1 MPSKRQNLKRS
12 GTIYRTPERVK
23 ALLFESSPFF
33 DKNDLVQVKYE
44 MVRQVSHD
52 ASAVSVA
59 AKAFGFS
66 RPSLYKAK
74 ESLEQKGLAGLV
86 PKKPGPKQRR
96 KMTQQISDF
105 ARKLLEDD
113 EAMDFKEVAQRIKK
127 RFAVLVH
134 PRSIKRA
141 LMSKKKPRSATP

>member
-12 GTIYRTPERVK
+12 GTIYRTPERIK

-33 DKNDLVQVKYE
+33 DKEDLIQVKYE

-52 ASAVSVA
+52 ACAVSTA
-59 AKAFGFS
+59 ARAFGFS

-74 ESLEQKGLAGLV
+74 EALEQKGLAGLV
-86 PKKPGPKQRR
+86 PKKPGPRQRY

-105 ARKLLEDD
+105 AHKLLQDD
-113 EAMDFKEVAQRIKK
+113 EAIDLKEVAQRIKK

-141 LMSKKKPRSATP
+141 VMNKKKQSSGTS